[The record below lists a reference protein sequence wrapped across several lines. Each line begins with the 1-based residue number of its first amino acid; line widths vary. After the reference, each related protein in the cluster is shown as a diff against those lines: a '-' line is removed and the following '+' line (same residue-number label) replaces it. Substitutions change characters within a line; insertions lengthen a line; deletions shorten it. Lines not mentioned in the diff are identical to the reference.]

1 MEIYIWKQEKTDKD
15 GVVGKAD
22 FLDCLISTL
31 ELSATWFCCLW
42 NFLPVDLSILF
53 LCELCDFFLFSY
65 GKWLI
70 FLGRLWKCLC
80 LELRF
85 CFSGEDLLGLL
96 QISHLKY
103 GHSVLLQTANP
114 FQGWLYKFP
123 GEVPPE
129 APQTSRSYHPFPCC
143 PFRVL
148 GLFPHSAY
156 LESIALGQGRQVW
169 VGVPNRLLTLVGFH
183 TLLHELYDL
192 AAVETGT
199 WGRRRPRRLYFP
211 GFLLSLHFGLC
222 RFFFFCAS

>member
-42 NFLPVDLSILF
+42 NFLPIDLSILF

-129 APQTSRSYHPFPCC
+129 APPDLKIIPSISLLPLSCAGFISSLCLPWEHSPWAGTPG
-143 PFRVL
+143 L
-148 GLFPHSAY
+148 GRGS
-156 LESIALGQGRQVW
+156 
-169 VGVPNRLLTLVGFH
+169 
-183 TLLHELYDL
+183 
-192 AAVETGT
+192 
-199 WGRRRPRRLYFP
+199 
-211 GFLLSLHFGLC
+211 
-222 RFFFFCAS
+222 